1 MKIPMIISSRSPEG
15 VGHTLEQTAEIFAN
29 SGLSAKYGRVITWFA
44 RYYSNVENI
53 PNHLPFEYVEKM
65 SAAAKSSS
73 PFAIAKQDLGTIDTR
88 HSALL
93 IVKLDPLTGI
103 GVEHSDVI
111 ISETIN
117 SRVYPRSLG
126 LMSGVE
132 FSLGDHETAQEILDI
147 QHSAGIDLAYLYPG
161 HISPDSPDLQ
171 PKIFN

>member
-88 HSALL
+88 HSALRRNYFRNN
-93 IVKLDPLTGI
+93 KLSCLSK
-103 GVEHSDVI
+103 VL
-111 ISETIN
+111 
-117 SRVYPRSLG
+117 R
-126 LMSGVE
+126 
-132 FSLGDHETAQEILDI
+132 
-147 QHSAGIDLAYLYPG
+147 AYEWCR
-161 HISPDSPDLQ
+161 I
-171 PKIFN
+171 